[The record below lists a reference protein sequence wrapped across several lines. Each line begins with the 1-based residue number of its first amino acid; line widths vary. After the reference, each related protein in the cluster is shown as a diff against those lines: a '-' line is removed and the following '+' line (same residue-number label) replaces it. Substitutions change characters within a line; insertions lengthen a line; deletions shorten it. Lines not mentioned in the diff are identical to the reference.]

1 MFTLIKRIFKSGWQ
15 SFSRDGNIA
24 AANIFIMTM
33 TILLATSLF
42 LLKDISQI
50 LISTIREKADI
61 SVYFKTAAQEEDIL
75 NIQEE
80 LSKIPEVKDVEYVS
94 KEKALEDFVQRH
106 KDDPVL
112 MGSLEE
118 VGGNPFL
125 AALNVRAFE
134 ASQYQAVMNFLDV
147 SLTPTEQNLIEKV
160 DYYQRKP
167 VIERIFAL
175 TSGTGKVGISL
186 SIVLAIVAILVAFN
200 TIRLAILNQAE
211 EIKIQRL
218 VGASNWFIRGPFL
231 VQGAISGII
240 SALIS
245 LLIFTLIC
253 WFLGPKIEFLFS
265 GLNVWKFFTGNF
277 FTIILIQLS
286 TGILIGVISSS
297 IAIRKYLKV

>member
-1 MFTLIKRIFKSGWQ
+1 MFTSIKRIFKSGWQ
-15 SFSRDGNIA
+15 SFSRDGDIA

-42 LLKDISQI
+42 LFKDISQI
-50 LISTIREKADI
+50 LISAIREKADI

-75 NIQEE
+75 NIQGE

-94 KEKALEDFVQRH
+94 KEKALEDFIQRH
-106 KDDPVL
+106 KDNQVL

-134 ASQYQAVMNFLDV
+134 ASQYQAVVNFLDATLEPV
-147 SLTPTEQNLIEKV
+147 YQNLIEKV

-175 TSGTGKVGISL
+175 TSGAGKVGISL

-240 SALIS
+240 STLIS
-245 LLIFTLIC
+245 LLIFALIC

-286 TGILIGVISSS
+286 TGILLGAISSS

>member
-1 MFTLIKRIFKSGWQ
+1 MFTSIKRIFKSGWQ
-15 SFSRDGNIA
+15 SFSRDGDIA

-42 LLKDISQI
+42 LFKNISQI
-50 LISTIREKADI
+50 LISAIREKADI

-94 KEKALEDFVQRH
+94 KEKALEDFIQRH
-106 KDDPVL
+106 KDNQVL

-134 ASQYQAVMNFLDV
+134 ASQYQAVVNFLDATLEPV
-147 SLTPTEQNLIEKV
+147 YQNLIEKV

-175 TSGTGKVGISL
+175 TSGAGKVGIFL

-240 SALIS
+240 STLIS
-245 LLIFTLIC
+245 LLIFALIC

-286 TGILIGVISSS
+286 TGILLGAISSS

>member
-1 MFTLIKRIFKSGWQ
+1 MFTSIKRIFKSGWQ
-15 SFSRDGNIA
+15 SFSRDGDIA

-42 LLKDISQI
+42 LFKDISQI
-50 LISTIREKADI
+50 LISAIREKADI

-75 NIQEE
+75 NIQGE

-94 KEKALEDFVQRH
+94 KEKALEDFIQRH
-106 KDDPVL
+106 KDNQVL

-134 ASQYQAVMNFLDV
+134 PSQYQAVVNFLDATLEPV
-147 SLTPTEQNLIEKV
+147 YQNLIEKV

-175 TSGTGKVGISL
+175 TSGAGKVGISL

-240 SALIS
+240 STLIS
-245 LLIFTLIC
+245 LLIFALIC

-286 TGILIGVISSS
+286 TGILLGAISSS

>member
-15 SFSRDGNIA
+15 SFSRDGDIA

-50 LISTIREKADI
+50 LISAIREKADI
-61 SVYFKTAAQEEDIL
+61 SVYFRTATQEEDIL

-80 LSKIPEVKDVEYVS
+80 LSKIPGVKDVEYVS

-106 KDDPVL
+106 KDNQVL

-134 ASQYQAVMNFLDV
+134 ASQYQAVVNFLDAT
-147 SLTPTEQNLIEKV
+147 LTPTYQNLIEKV

-175 TSGTGKVGISL
+175 TSGAGKVGISL

-240 SALIS
+240 STLIS

-265 GLNVWKFFTGNF
+265 GLNVWEFFTGNF

-286 TGILIGVISSS
+286 TGILLGAISSS

>member
-1 MFTLIKRIFKSGWQ
+1 MFTSIKRIFKSGWQ
-15 SFSRDGNIA
+15 SFSRDGDIA

-42 LLKDISQI
+42 LFKDISQI
-50 LISTIREKADI
+50 LISAIREKADI

-94 KEKALEDFVQRH
+94 KEKALEDFIQRH
-106 KDDPVL
+106 KDNQVL

-134 ASQYQAVMNFLDV
+134 ASQYQAVVNFLDATLEPV
-147 SLTPTEQNLIEKV
+147 YQNLIEKV

-175 TSGTGKVGISL
+175 TSGAGKVGISL

-240 SALIS
+240 STLIS
-245 LLIFTLIC
+245 LLIFALIC

-286 TGILIGVISSS
+286 TGILLGAISSS

>member
-1 MFTLIKRIFKSGWQ
+1 M
-15 SFSRDGNIA
+15 
-24 AANIFIMTM
+24 
-33 TILLATSLF
+33 
-42 LLKDISQI
+42 KDISQI
-50 LISTIREKADI
+50 LISAIREKADI
-61 SVYFKTAAQEEDIL
+61 SVYFKEAAQEEEIL
-75 NIQEE
+75 NVQEE
-80 LSKIPEVKDVEYVS
+80 LSKIPGVKDVEYVS

-106 KDDPVL
+106 KDNPVL

-134 ASQYQAVMNFLDV
+134 ASQYQAVVNFLDAT
-147 SLTPTEQNLIEKV
+147 LTPAEQNLIEKV

-175 TSGTGKVGISL
+175 TSGAGKVGISL

-240 SALIS
+240 STLIS

-286 TGILIGVISSS
+286 TGILLGAISSS

>member
-1 MFTLIKRIFKSGWQ
+1 MFTSIKRIFKSGWQ
-15 SFSRDGNIA
+15 SFSRDGDIA

-42 LLKDISQI
+42 LFKDISQI
-50 LISTIREKADI
+50 LISAIREKADI

-94 KEKALEDFVQRH
+94 KEKALEDFIQRH
-106 KDDPVL
+106 KDNQVL

-134 ASQYQAVMNFLDV
+134 ASQYQAVVNFLDAT
-147 SLTPTEQNLIEKV
+147 LEPTYQNLIEKV

-175 TSGTGKVGISL
+175 TSGAGKVGIFL

-240 SALIS
+240 STLIS
-245 LLIFTLIC
+245 LLIFALIC

-265 GLNVWKFFTGNF
+265 GLNVWKFFAGNF
-277 FTIILIQLS
+277 FNIILIQLS
-286 TGILIGVISSS
+286 TGILLGAISSS

>member
-1 MFTLIKRIFKSGWQ
+1 LDATLAPSY
-15 SFSRDGNIA
+15 
-24 AANIFIMTM
+24 
-33 TILLATSLF
+33 
-42 LLKDISQI
+42 KD
-50 LISTIREKADI
+50 
-61 SVYFKTAAQEEDIL
+61 
-75 NIQEE
+75 
-80 LSKIPEVKDVEYVS
+80 
-94 KEKALEDFVQRH
+94 
-106 KDDPVL
+106 
-112 MGSLEE
+112 
-118 VGGNPFL
+118 
-125 AALNVRAFE
+125 
-134 ASQYQAVMNFLDV
+134 
-147 SLTPTEQNLIEKV
+147 LIEKV

-175 TSGTGKVGISL
+175 TSGTGKVGIFL

-231 VQGAISGII
+231 IQGAISGII
-240 SALIS
+240 STLIS

-286 TGILIGVISSS
+286 TGILLGAISSS